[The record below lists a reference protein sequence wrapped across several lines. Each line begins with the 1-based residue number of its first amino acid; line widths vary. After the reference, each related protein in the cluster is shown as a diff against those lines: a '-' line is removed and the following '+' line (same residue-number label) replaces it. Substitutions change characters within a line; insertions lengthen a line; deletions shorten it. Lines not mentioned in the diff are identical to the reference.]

1 MFSRDP
7 QFSRSSKLPLSRTDR
22 KGRYRKLVHRDR
34 PSYGKTLYKSSLY
47 RTQLRKTMSAESS
60 SEALGKQIGKTQL
73 GKAVGADKK
82 KDKKTGIERS
92 QSWQVAPN
100 LFTSFRYAWAG
111 ISYAFKTQRNFR
123 VHTGVGTVAM
133 ILCWTLNV
141 SNVEIAI
148 ICLTIGAVLVMEILN
163 TALESLVD
171 LTVGQTYHQ
180 LAKIAKDCAAGAV
193 LMAAIVALLI
203 AALIF
208 APPLWANL
216 QYYLHLASATQP

>member
-1 MFSRDP
+1 
-7 QFSRSSKLPLSRTDR
+7 
-22 KGRYRKLVHRDR
+22 
-34 PSYGKTLYKSSLY
+34 
-47 RTQLRKTMSAESS
+47 MSVESS
-60 SEALGKQIGKTQL
+60 SEALGKQIRETQTRETQTSKTISTDNH
-73 GKAVGADKK
+73 KAATERGAVEKMATS
-82 KDKKTGIERS
+82 KTTIERS
-92 QSWQVAPN
+92 LSWQVAPD

-123 VHTGVGTVAM
+123 VHTGVGTLAM
-133 ILCWTLNV
+133 VLCWILKV
-141 SNVEIAI
+141 SNLEIAI

-193 LMAAIVALLI
+193 LMAAIVALII

-208 APPLWANL
+208 APPLWESL
-216 QYYLHLASATQP
+216 QHYLHLASAAHS

>member
-1 MFSRDP
+1 MFSRDR
-7 QFSRSSKLPLSRTDR
+7 QVSRHQNPSRNNARRGRLADR
-22 KGRYRKLVHRDR
+22 KRTHYSKALYRK
-34 PSYGKTLYKSSLY
+34 P
-47 RTQLRKTMSAESS
+47 MSAESP
-60 SEALGKQIGKTQL
+60 SETLGNKL
-73 GKAVGADKK
+73 VGEPTKGEK
-82 KDKKTGIERS
+82 MGIERS

-100 LFTSFRYAWAG
+100 LFTSFKYAWAG

-123 VHTGVGTVAM
+123 VHTGVGILAM
-133 ILCWTLNV
+133 ILCWALNV
-141 SNVEIAI
+141 SNIEIAV

-171 LTVGQTYHQ
+171 LTVGQTYHK
-180 LAKIAKDCAAGAV
+180 LAKVAKDCAAGAV

-216 QYYLHLASATQP
+216 QNYLAV

>member
-1 MFSRDP
+1 
-7 QFSRSSKLPLSRTDR
+7 
-22 KGRYRKLVHRDR
+22 
-34 PSYGKTLYKSSLY
+34 
-47 RTQLRKTMSAESS
+47 MSAESS
-60 SEALGKQIGKTQL
+60 SEALGKQLRETQL
-73 GKAVGADKK
+73 RETQLRETQLSKTISADNSKAVAEKTTAGKAIV
-82 KDKKTGIERS
+82 ERS
-92 QSWQVAPN
+92 QSWQVAPD

-123 VHTGVGTVAM
+123 VHTGVGTLAM
-133 ILCWTLNV
+133 VLCWMLEV
-141 SNVEIAI
+141 SNLEIAI

-208 APPLWANL
+208 APPLWASL
-216 QYYLHLASATQP
+216 QHYLHLASAAHS